1 MEVNKTNQ
9 GSQMFEY
16 EFIALRGRQAA
27 RLYYTVMCPLK
38 LIPKLFLFEE
48 EEIPAELRAQR
59 TLNKA
64 RVPDIARYIVENKSN
79 YIFSS
84 ITASI
89 DGDVSFEPLSDTDKH
104 LHNVGRLRM
113 SMESKFLINDGQHRR
128 AAIEE
133 ALKECPEIGDETIS
147 VVFFV
152 DVGLEHS
159 QQMFSDLNK
168 HVVRPNKSIGIL
180 YDRRDILSDL
190 ARTIVEEVDV
200 FRGLTEMEKSSISN
214 RSTKLFTIS
223 SIFQGTVAL
232 LQKSAK
238 CQELTQK
245 ENNFAIDYWMH
256 VCENMPDWKLA
267 AKKDIATHELRKN
280 CIHAHGLTMLALGRI
295 GAFIDLNSEYD
306 YQEVLKGLPNI
317 DWRRSNAAIWEGRA
331 MIQGKIS
338 KTYTCITL
346 TTNKIKQ
353 DLGLPLTTD
362 EMKIEKQYLRSI

>member
-1 MEVNKTNQ
+1 
-9 GSQMFEY
+9 MFDY
-16 EFIALRGRQAA
+16 EFIALRGRQAG
-27 RLYYTVMCPLK
+27 RRYYTVMCPLK

-64 RVPDIARYIVENKSN
+64 RIPDIARYIVDNKSD

-89 DGDVSFEPLSDTDKH
+89 DGDVAFEPLSETDKH
-104 LHNVGRLRM
+104 LRNVGRLRT
-113 SMESKFLINDGQHRR
+113 SMDSRFLINDGQHRR

-133 ALKECPEIGDETIS
+133 ALKQCPEIGDENIS

-180 YDRRDILSDL
+180 YDRRDALSDL

-223 SIFQGTVAL
+223 SIFQGTVTL
-232 LQKSAK
+232 LQKSARCK
-238 CQELTQK
+238 ELAR
-245 ENNFAIDYWMH
+245 EEEDFAIDYWTH

-267 AKKDIATHELRKN
+267 SKKDIATQELRKN
-280 CIHAHGLTMLALGRI
+280 CIHSHGLTMQALGKI
-295 GAFIDLNSEYD
+295 GAYIDINEDYD
-306 YQEVLKGLPNI
+306 YREVLKGLPNI

-338 KTYTCITL
+338 KTHTCITL

-353 DLGLPLTTD
+353 DLGLPLTDD
-362 EMKIEKQYLRSI
+362 EMKVEKEYLRSL